1 MNSYPPVQ
9 RNPVTH
15 QKHRREVFLQITL
28 PLVIGIL
35 ILIFLVVMTGMAAAE
50 PVRRW
55 SDISLIW
62 LTTYRLLIGLINLI
76 LLAGLAYGLTR
87 LVSVLPI
94 YARQVQDFFVL
105 VGRRVALIMD
115 QLVEPML
122 KIHSFLAGA
131 QKLGQI
137 LRRK

>member
-15 QKHRREVFLQITL
+15 QKHRREVFWQITL
-28 PLVIGIL
+28 PLVVGIL
-35 ILIFLVVMTGMAAAE
+35 ILISLAVMTGMAAIE

-62 LTTYRLLIGLINLI
+62 LTTYKLVFGLINLI
-76 LLAGLAYGLTR
+76 LLAGLAYGLIR

-105 VGRRVALIMD
+105 VSRRVALITD
-115 QLVEPML
+115 RLVEPML
-122 KIHSFLAGA
+122 KIHSFVAGA